1 MSILA
6 GRNILFVLGAGI
18 AAYKVLDIMRR
29 LKERGAQPRTI
40 LTGGAAEFV
49 TPLSIG
55 ALTEAPVFGE
65 LFDLKN
71 ETEIGHI
78 RLAREADL
86 IVVAPATADLMARM
100 AHGQANDLATTVLLA
115 ADKPVLCAPAMN
127 VRMWHHPAT
136 QRNLAQLAEDGI
148 HFVGPDQGAMACG
161 EYGLG
166 RMAPVEAIV
175 EKIEGMLGP
184 QAQPLAGRHI
194 LVTAGPTHEPIDPVR
209 YIANRS
215 SGKQGY
221 AIAEAAE
228 ALGACVTLISGPTDL
243 VAPTGVLPVEVETA
257 AEMLAAVDHALPADA
272 AIFAA
277 AVADWRVAENAEA
290 KLKKSAG
297 APPHLAL
304 TENPDIL
311 KTVAA
316 RADRPALVVGFAAE
330 TGDAASKGQEK
341 RRDKGC
347 DWIVANDVSPEGG
360 VFGGD
365 DNNVTLVTADG
376 AEDWPRMSKAEVARR
391 LMMRVAEALQ
401 GRPHLPAGADHGV

>member
-1 MSILA
+1 MSSLA
-6 GRNILFVLGAGI
+6 DRHILFILGAGI
-18 AAYKVLDIMRR
+18 AAYKVLDVMRR
-29 LKERGAQPRTI
+29 VRERGAHMRTV
-40 LTGGAAEFV
+40 LTPGAAEFV

-55 ALTEAPVFGE
+55 ALSEAPVFTE

-100 AHGQANDLATTVLLA
+100 AHGQADDLATTVLLA

-136 QRNLAQLAEDGI
+136 QRNLARLAGDGI
-148 HFVGPDQGAMACG
+148 HFVGPDEGAMACG

-166 RMAPVEAIV
+166 RMAAVEALV
-175 EKIEGMLGP
+175 EKIEAMLAP

-194 LVTAGPTHEPIDPVR
+194 LITAGPTHEPIDPVR

-228 ALGACVTLISGPTDL
+228 ALGACVTLVTGPVNLAT
-243 VAPTGVLPVEVETA
+243 PPGVRRLDVETA
-257 AEMLAAVDHALPADA
+257 EEMLAAVENALPADA

-277 AVADWRVAENAEA
+277 AVADWRVAGNARS

-297 APPHLAL
+297 TPTLTLA
-304 TENPDIL
+304 ENPDIL
-311 KTVAA
+311 KTIAA

-330 TGDAASKGQEK
+330 TGDAAAKGQAK
-341 RRDKGC
+341 RRSKGC
-347 DWIVANDVSPEGG
+347 DWIVANDVSPETG

-365 DNNVTLVTADG
+365 DNRVTLVTADG

-391 LMMRVAEALQ
+391 LMARVAGALEGQ
-401 GRPHLPAGADHGV
+401 PYLPVGPDHDA

>member
-1 MSILA
+1 MNSLA
-6 GRNILFVLGAGI
+6 DRDILFILGAGI
-18 AAYKVLDIMRR
+18 AAYKVLDVMRR
-29 LKERGAQPRTI
+29 AKERGARLRTV

-49 TPLSIG
+49 TPLSVG
-55 ALTEAPVFGE
+55 ALTEAPVFTE

-86 IVVAPATADLMARM
+86 IVVAPATADLIARM
-100 AHGQANDLATTVLLA
+100 AHGHANDLATTVLLA

-136 QRNLAQLAEDGI
+136 QRNLARLAEDSI
-148 HFVGPDQGAMACG
+148 HFVGPDEGAMACG

-166 RMAPVEAIV
+166 RMAPVEQIV
-175 EKIEGMLGP
+175 EKIEAMLGP

-209 YIANRS
+209 FIANRS

-221 AIAEAAE
+221 AIAKAAE
-228 ALGACVTLISGPTDL
+228 ALGACVTLVSGPTEL
-243 VAPTGVLPVEVETA
+243 AAPPGVLRVVVETA
-257 AEMLAAVDHALPADA
+257 GEMLAAVETALPADA

-277 AVADWRVAENAEA
+277 AVADWRVVENAEA

-297 APPHLAL
+297 APLLTL

-311 KTVAA
+311 KTIAA
-316 RADRPALVVGFAAE
+316 RADRPALLVGFAAE
-330 TGDAASKGQEK
+330 TGDAATKGQEK
-341 RRDKGC
+341 RHAKGC
-347 DWIVANDVSPEGG
+347 DWIVANDVSPETG

-365 DNNVTLVTADG
+365 DNRVTLVTGEG
-376 AEDWPRMSKAEVARR
+376 AEAWPRMSKVEVARR
-391 LMMRVAEALQ
+391 LMARVADALE
-401 GRPHLPAGADHGV
+401 GRPYLPVGPNHVV

>member
-1 MSILA
+1 
-6 GRNILFVLGAGI
+6 
-18 AAYKVLDIMRR
+18 
-29 LKERGAQPRTI
+29 
-40 LTGGAAEFV
+40 
-49 TPLSIG
+49 
-55 ALTEAPVFGE
+55 
-65 LFDLKN
+65 
-71 ETEIGHI
+71 
-78 RLAREADL
+78 
-86 IVVAPATADLMARM
+86 
-100 AHGQANDLATTVLLA
+100 
-115 ADKPVLCAPAMN
+115 
-127 VRMWHHPAT
+127 MWHHPAT
-136 QRNLAQLAEDGI
+136 QRNLARLAEDAI
-148 HFVGPDQGAMACG
+148 HFVGPDEGAMACG

-228 ALGACVTLISGPTDL
+228 ALGACVTLVSGPTDL
-243 VAPTGVLPVEVETA
+243 AAPPGVLRVQVETA
-257 AEMLAAVDHALPADA
+257 AEMLAAVENALPADA

-277 AVADWRVAENAEA
+277 AVADWRVAENAAA

-297 APPHLAL
+297 EPPKLAL

-316 RADRPALVVGFAAE
+316 RANRPPLVVGFAAE
-330 TGDAASKGQEK
+330 TGDAAAKGQEK
-341 RRDKGC
+341 RRAKGC
-347 DWIVANDVSPEGG
+347 DWIVANDVSPESG

-365 DNNVTLVTADG
+365 ENNVTLVTGDG

-391 LMMRVAEALQ
+391 LLARVAAALD
-401 GRPHLPAGADHGV
+401 GEPYLFAGPDHGA

>member
-1 MSILA
+1 MSSLS
-6 GRNILFVLGAGI
+6 GRNILFILGAGV
-18 AAYKVLDIMRR
+18 AAYKVLDVMRR
-29 LKERGAQPRTI
+29 LKEREAGLRTV
-40 LTGGAAEFV
+40 LTPGAAEFV

-55 ALTEAPVFGE
+55 ALTEAPVFSE

-127 VRMWHHPAT
+127 VRMWHHAAT
-136 QRNLAQLAEDGI
+136 QRNLARLDGDGI
-148 HFVGPDQGAMACG
+148 HFVGPDEGAMACG

-166 RMAPVEAIV
+166 RMAPVEQIV
-175 EKIEGMLGP
+175 DKIEAMLGP
-184 QAQPLAGRHI
+184 QAQPLAGRHV

-209 YIANRS
+209 VIANRS

-221 AIAEAAE
+221 AIAEAA
-228 ALGACVTLISGPTDL
+228 ARLGACVTLVSGPTHL
-243 VAPTGVLPVEVETA
+243 AAPPGVLRIEVETA
-257 AEMLAAVDHALPADA
+257 EEMLAAVENALPADA

-277 AVADWRVAENAEA
+277 AVADWRVAEHAGA
-290 KLKKSAG
+290 KLKKAAG
-297 APPHLAL
+297 TPVLTL

-311 KTVAA
+311 KTIAA
-316 RADRPALVVGFAAE
+316 RDDRPALVVGFAAE
-330 TGDAASKGQEK
+330 TGDAATKGQEK
-341 RRDKGC
+341 RRAKGC
-347 DWIVANDVSPEGG
+347 DWIVANDVSPETG

-365 DNNVTLVTADG
+365 ENNITLVTGDG
-376 AEDWPRMSKAEVARR
+376 AEDWPRMSKAEAARR
-391 LMMRVAEALQ
+391 LMARAAEALA
-401 GRPHLPAGADHGV
+401 GRPYLPVGRNHGA